1 MADKPKTK
9 EGLQK
14 TKTGNWRGWK
24 IYFDGDT
31 EEWLRK
37 KAREEGY
44 KTAQERVRD
53 KVRQE
58 KLKDK
63 K

>member
-1 MADKPKTK
+1 MADKPKK
-9 EGLQK
+9 REGPQK
-14 TKTGNWRGWK
+14 PKNNWRGWK
-24 IYFDGDT
+24 IYFDDDT
-31 EEWLRK
+31 EEWLRN

-44 KTAQERVRD
+44 KTPQERVRD

-58 KLKDK
+58 KLRDK